1 MAFMIRH
8 TGPVTR
14 ASENSVDA
22 APGSTHVSERG
33 WTDPD
38 QVDWYLGR
46 IGGLAPRLAG
56 EQLLHELLPEL
67 LPDGARCVLDLGCG
81 DGRLSALVL
90 DALPQVEHVVAIDTS
105 PPMLAACRARFA
117 DDPRVDVREGD
128 LDEPVDALGAFDVV
142 VSGMAIH
149 HVEDGRKRAL
159 FGEIAR
165 LLEPGGWFANLEVV
179 ASVTPAQHATFL
191 AAIGREAD
199 DPEDRLAPVDDQLGW
214 MRDAGLTAVDCL
226 WRWRGL
232 ALLTGQRPL
241 VV

>member
-8 TGPVTR
+8 TGSVTSAAENPVDS
-14 ASENSVDA
+14 AVSV
-22 APGSTHVSERG
+22 PVSQRG

-67 LPDGARCVLDLGCG
+67 APGGARRVFDLGCG

-90 DALPQVEHVVAIDTS
+90 DALPHVEQVVAVDTS
-105 PPMLAACRARFA
+105 PPMLAACRERFA
-117 DDPRVDVREGD
+117 DDERVVAREWNLNQPID
-128 LDEPVDALGAFDVV
+128 PLGAFDVV

-149 HVEDGRKRAL
+149 HVEHERKRTL
-159 FGEIAR
+159 FGEISR
-165 LLEPGGWFANLEVV
+165 QLEPGGWFANLEVV
-179 ASVTPAQHATFL
+179 ESVSPDQHAAFL
-191 AAIGREAD
+191 TAIGREAD
-199 DPEDRLAPVDDQLGW
+199 DPEDRLAPVDDQLSW
-214 MRDAGLTAVDCL
+214 MRAAGLAAVDCL

-232 ALLTGQRPL
+232 ALLTGQRPAEA
-241 VV
+241 